1 MPNKFA
7 VCTTPR
13 SDEKRYRGEKMN
25 RPDPSEYAPYF
36 SKYVSLVEGDDV
48 IAALNNQIDSTLAFL
63 HGLSESQGELRYAP
77 GKWSIKEVI
86 GHLIDAER
94 IFAYRALRFA
104 RNDQSALPGFDE
116 NSYVANSNYGTRQLS
131 DLAEEF
137 ELVRKANIYLF
148 CHLGREDWDR
158 RGKANDNEISVRALA
173 YNIAGHELHH
183 LGIIRE
189 RYL

>member
-1 MPNKFA
+1 M
-7 VCTTPR
+7 T
-13 SDEKRYRGEKMN
+13 
-25 RPDPSEYAPYF
+25 RPDSREYVTYF
-36 SKYVSLVEGDDV
+36 EKYISLVEGDDI
-48 IAALNNQIDSTLAFL
+48 IAALSNQIDDTLAL
-63 HGLSESQGELRYAP
+63 IHGLSESQGDLRYAP

-86 GHLIDAER
+86 GHLIDTER

-116 NSYVANSNYGTRQLS
+116 NSYVANSNYGARLLA

-137 ELVRKANIYLF
+137 EFVRKANIYLF
-148 CHLGREDWDR
+148 RQLGEEVWLR

>member
-1 MPNKFA
+1 M
-7 VCTTPR
+7 T
-13 SDEKRYRGEKMN
+13 
-25 RPDPSEYAPYF
+25 RPDPTEYVPYF
-36 SKYVSLVEGDDV
+36 GKYISLVEGDDI
-48 IAALNNQIDSTLAFL
+48 IAALSNQIDDTLAFI
-63 HGLSESQGELRYAP
+63 HGLSESQGDLRYAP
-77 GKWSIKEVI
+77 DKWSIKEVI
-86 GHLIDAER
+86 GHLIDTER

-116 NSYVANSNYGTRQLS
+116 NSYVAHSNYGARLLA

-137 ELVRKANIYLF
+137 EFVRKANIYLF
-148 CHLGREDWDR
+148 RHLGEEVWLR

>member
-1 MPNKFA
+1 MTRPEPTEYMPAF
-7 VCTTPR
+7 
-13 SDEKRYRGEKMN
+13 G
-25 RPDPSEYAPYF
+25 
-36 SKYVSLVEGDDV
+36 KYIALVEGDDI
-48 IAALNNQIDSTLAFL
+48 IAALSNQLDDTLALL

-116 NSYVANSNYGTRQLS
+116 NNYVANSNFGERRLA
-131 DLAEEF
+131 DLAEEVEF
-137 ELVRKANIYLF
+137 VRKSNIYLF
-148 CHLGREDWDR
+148 RHLGEEVWLR

-173 YNIAGHELHH
+173 YSIAGHERHH

-189 RYL
+189 RYLA